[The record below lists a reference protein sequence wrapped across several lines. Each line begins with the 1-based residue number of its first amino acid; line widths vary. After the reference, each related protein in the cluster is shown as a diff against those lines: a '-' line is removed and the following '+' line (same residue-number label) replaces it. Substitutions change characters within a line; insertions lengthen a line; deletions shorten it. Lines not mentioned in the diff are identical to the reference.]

1 MQNSFF
7 AHYWDSPDQSF
18 QLCAFGPCLQ
28 SQSFCLLEVS
38 FIPISSKSTSMK
50 LTKNASVMGA
60 QWCLGFALRAKWTKP
75 QKLFVETIFLRF
87 INVFIK
93 SNFVSRQYLLKFLPS
108 WEKTLRYFRFWSV
121 GASALVTYGMFSSH
135 NELPSCGFEGKNY
148 YSRFNEPRVKMPQQ
162 LAANGETII
171 SSIEM
176 FFVC

>member
-7 AHYWDSPDQSF
+7 AHSPDQSF

-60 QWCLGFALRAKWTKP
+60 QCSGQRLCAKSKMNKTPKVVCGNNIFAFH
-75 QKLFVETIFLRF
+75 QCFHQVKLCF
-87 INVFIK
+87 K
-93 SNFVSRQYLLKFLPS
+93 LLKLLPS
-108 WEKTLRYFRFWSV
+108 WEKSLRYFQFWSV